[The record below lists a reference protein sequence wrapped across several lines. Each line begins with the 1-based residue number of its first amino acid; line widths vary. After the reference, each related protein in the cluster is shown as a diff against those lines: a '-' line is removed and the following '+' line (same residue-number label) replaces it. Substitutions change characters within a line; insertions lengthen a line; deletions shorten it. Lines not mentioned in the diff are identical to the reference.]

1 MMISLKVLW
10 KRIEPMNYDIFIT
23 PSTTENNTSALF
35 TPFEE
40 VAAADIA
47 APDHSS
53 DKPLADEGQF
63 PTIDTLLHGEDPLKA
78 AARLVERQDRD
89 DFTLGGVLSHIQR
102 HNLHCT
108 LGYSGTSDFQ
118 QYIEQ
123 ELGVKYRKARY
134 LISIY
139 ECFSKLGLDEQRLSA
154 MGWSKAKELVRVVN
168 KDNFDALA
176 DFAEA
181 HTRNDLIE
189 HIRTNYME
197 SNDDTRSA
205 SVRPKKTK
213 LVLSLHNDQA
223 TTVTRALEAAKQQAG
238 TDDLNVA
245 LTFACAEYSL
255 MCENLSLTL
264 EETLELIR
272 VRFGVRLTVIEDRQD
287 DIEALPGDQGSG
299 IEGEAA

>member
-1 MMISLKVLW
+1 
-10 KRIEPMNYDIFIT
+10 MNYDIFIT
-23 PSTTENNTSALF
+23 PSTADNNTSALF

-40 VAAADIA
+40 VADADIA
-47 APDHSS
+47 APKHNS
-53 DKPLADEGQF
+53 DKPLADESQLS
-63 PTIDTLLHGEDPLKA
+63 TIDTLLRGEDPLKA

-102 HNLHCT
+102 YNLHCT

-139 ECFSKLGLDEQRLSA
+139 ECFSKLGLDEARLSA

-176 DFAEA
+176 DFAQSHSRRE
-181 HTRNDLIE
+181 LIE
-189 HIRTNYME
+189 HLRANYME

-205 SVRPKKTK
+205 SARPKKTK

-287 DIEALPGDQGSG
+287 DVEALADDLDGASED
-299 IEGEAA
+299 EAN